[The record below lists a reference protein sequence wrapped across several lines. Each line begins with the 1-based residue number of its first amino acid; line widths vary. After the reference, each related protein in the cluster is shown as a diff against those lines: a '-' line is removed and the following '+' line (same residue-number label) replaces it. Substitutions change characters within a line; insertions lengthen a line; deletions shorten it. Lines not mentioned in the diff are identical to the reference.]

1 MRSRGSAPL
10 PDPADLGL
18 RAATAAIAV
27 GQLSAAELADACL
40 ARAEATA
47 TLGAFATLDADGG
60 RRGAAERDR
69 AAGAGRHLPPLHGA
83 PVGIKDIIDVAAL
96 PTRAGSSATAAGPAP
111 GDASIVTRL
120 REAGTVVL
128 GKTAT
133 HEFAYGVTTRATRN
147 PWDFERLAGG
157 SSGGSAVAVAAGA
170 CPLAVGSDTAG
181 SCRIPA
187 ALCGVAGMMAR
198 PGRLPMDGV
207 VALAPGLDTLGLLAR
222 TAGDLALAWTGIGGG
237 AIAPAGALRV
247 GTAPEAALGAIDP
260 DALEA
265 TEQAAGLL
273 ASAGGRRA
281 TVDVPAFDDFSRPR
295 GTVIAALALEQHL
308 RRGWWPRLA
317 ERYGEDVAADLRRAE
332 PLDPDAVAAA
342 GRRLQALA
350 AELRAALDAV
360 DVLVLPTTPGPAP
373 LRDTG
378 EPVARQD
385 RRHAAELTRLCGPV
399 NAAGLAAVSVFAVL
413 GAARLPLGAQFVARD
428 EATALAAAVAH
439 EALSGE
445 PPRPPLLTGAA
456 EAHQRSGGSP

>member
-1 MRSRGSAPL
+1 L

-47 TLGAFATLDADGG
+47 TLGAFATLDADGA
-60 RRGAAERDR
+60 RRQAAARDR
-69 AAGAGRHLPPLHGA
+69 TAGPGGHSLHGT
-83 PVGIKDIIDVAAL
+83 PIGVKDIIDVAGV
-96 PTRAGSSATAAGPAP
+96 PTRAGSSATAAGPASA
-111 GDASIVTRL
+111 DALVVTTL
-120 REAGTVVL
+120 RVAGTVVL

-133 HEFAYGVTTRATRN
+133 HEFAYGVTTRATLN

-157 SSGGSAVAVAAGA
+157 SSGGSAVAVAAGS

-207 VALAPGLDTLGLLAR
+207 VPLAPGLDTLGLLAR
-222 TAGDLALAWTGIGGG
+222 SAGDLALAWSELSGDD
-237 AIAPAGALRV
+237 IAPAGALRV
-247 GTAPEAALGAIDP
+247 GTAPEAALGAVEP
-260 DALEA
+260 AALGAAER
-265 TEQAAGLL
+265 AAGLL
-273 ASAGGRRA
+273 ASAGGRHM

-295 GTVIAALALEQHL
+295 GTVIAASALEAHR
-308 RRGWWPRLA
+308 RRGWWPA
-317 ERYGEDVAADLRRAE
+317 QAARYGEDVAAALRGAE

-350 AELRAALDAV
+350 AELRSALRDV
-360 DVLVLPTTPGPAP
+360 EVLVVPTTPGPAP
-373 LRDTG
+373 LRDAD
-378 EPVARQD
+378 EPLVRQE
-385 RRHAAELTRLCGPV
+385 RRHAAELTRLCGPI
-399 NAAGLAAVSVFAVL
+399 NAASLAAVSVFAGL
-413 GAARLPLGAQFVARD
+413 DAAGLPLGAQFVARD

-439 EALSGE
+439 EALAGE
-445 PPRPPLLTGAA
+445 PPRPPLLAG
-456 EAHQRSGGSP
+456 AHQRSGERP